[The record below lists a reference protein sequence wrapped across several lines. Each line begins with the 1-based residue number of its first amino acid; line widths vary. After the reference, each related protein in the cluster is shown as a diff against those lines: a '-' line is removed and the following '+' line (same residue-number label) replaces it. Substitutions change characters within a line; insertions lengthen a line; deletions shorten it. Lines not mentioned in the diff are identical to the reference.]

1 MSVQSHSI
9 TTLLSSSLQTEH
21 VVLRSVSCSPDRSFP
36 RSGEEEHSEVS
47 EWMDT
52 SSAFKSSSERH
63 GGELTEDEEDLWTQD
78 EISPEADP
86 IVGIFHAGDE
96 VV

>member
-9 TTLLSSSLQTEH
+9 TTLLSSVLQTEH
-21 VVLRSVSCSPDRSFP
+21 VVLRFVSCSPDRSFP

-52 SSAFKSSSERH
+52 SSAFKSSSERP